1 MLQRLKNEYVN
12 YFNTLHTTYAE
23 RIAPLEGV
31 AHSHF
36 IRFADNTLPLFV
48 EDGTRIRRV
57 TLRKITDELVMACKR
72 GIPFVEYT
80 TNFLLYQGWEG
91 DNVHMFTGFYHIQ
104 PESIRIPG
112 SHSLLTI
119 LRKTFEGLTVTF
131 TEKTSTSGLLRIEL
145 TIV

>member
-1 MLQRLKNEYVN
+1 MLQRLKDEYVN

-36 IRFADNTLPLFV
+36 IRFADNTLPLYV
-48 EDGTRIRRV
+48 EDGKRIRKV
-57 TLRKITDELVMACKR
+57 TLGTITDDLVMACKR

-80 TNFLLYQGWEG
+80 TNFLLYQAWEG

-112 SHSLLTI
+112 AHSFLTI
-119 LRKTFEGLTVTF
+119 LRKTFEGLSITF
-131 TEKTSTSGLLRIEL
+131 TEKTSRSGLLRIEL
-145 TIV
+145 NTL

>member
-1 MLQRLKNEYVN
+1 MLQRLKDEYVN

-23 RIAPLEGV
+23 RIAPLENV

-36 IRFADNTLPLFV
+36 IRFADNTLPLYV
-48 EDGTRIRRV
+48 EDGKRIRKV
-57 TLRKITDELVMACKR
+57 TLGTITDDLVMACKR

-80 TNFLLYQGWEG
+80 TNFLLYQAWEG

-112 SHSLLTI
+112 AHSFLTI
-119 LRKTFEGLTVTF
+119 LRKTFEGLSITF
-131 TEKTSTSGLLRIEL
+131 TEKTSRSGLLRIEL
-145 TIV
+145 NTL